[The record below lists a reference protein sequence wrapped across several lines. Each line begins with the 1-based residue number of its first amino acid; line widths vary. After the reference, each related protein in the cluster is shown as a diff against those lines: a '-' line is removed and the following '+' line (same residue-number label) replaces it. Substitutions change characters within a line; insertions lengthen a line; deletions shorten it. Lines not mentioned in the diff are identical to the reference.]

1 MFFEK
6 KRVPTRTRG
15 EKCPLVSAN
24 FWRAKSRTGIGTFFR
39 TRPAFS
45 HGNSAN
51 SGAKQ
56 APSRGIIPYLNV
68 RSKTSRVLRNFARFE
83 RDAGTK
89 IGPTFHARIPRITVV
104 RLRKLPQITISI
116 TLLGWR
122 AEVWEGS
129 KRAKGGAS
137 LSILQL
143 LLPPLVLLLI

>member
-1 MFFEK
+1 M
-6 KRVPTRTRG
+6 PTRTRG

-56 APSRGIIPYLNV
+56 APSRGIIPNLNV
-68 RSKTSRVLRNFARFE
+68 RSKTSSGFARFAELARFE

-104 RLRKLPQITISI
+104 RLRKLPQINIKGCPFKPMKNRGFNN
-116 TLLGWR
+116 TLKFQGFQILKSS
-122 AEVWEGS
+122 GS
-129 KRAKGGAS
+129 ES
-137 LSILQL
+137 PDLF
-143 LLPPLVLLLI
+143 

>member
-51 SGAKQ
+51 SG
-56 APSRGIIPYLNV
+56 R
-68 RSKTSRVLRNFARFE
+68 KTGAQPRYNPIFKCTIQNFAEFARFE

-104 RLRKLPQITISI
+104 RLRKLPQTTPITIIMMIVIMTII
-116 TLLGWR
+116 T
-122 AEVWEGS
+122 VT
-129 KRAKGGAS
+129 
-137 LSILQL
+137 IIIL
-143 LLPPLVLLLI
+143 LLAL